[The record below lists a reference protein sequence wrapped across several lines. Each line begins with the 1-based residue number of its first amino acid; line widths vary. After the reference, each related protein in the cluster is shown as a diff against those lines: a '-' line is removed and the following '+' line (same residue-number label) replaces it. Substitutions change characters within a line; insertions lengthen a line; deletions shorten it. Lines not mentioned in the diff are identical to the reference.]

1 MSRRSGPKQCGFH
14 SFADKGDSVADASGY
29 RRVFT
34 YCNDVS
40 YMGEK
45 DRATLKL
52 VTCPKC
58 SAAIGKKRLGQL
70 NGRVELKRHDKP
82 RNGYT
87 KSSYD
92 LLIDGTLRGFVL
104 IENGWGKTWELRKLP
119 SDQSDYAATVSGD
132 EPRSWDAKHWLN
144 GGHSKPESVLFWPVH
159 YHSKEAMAVAAL
171 AAYDHGQLPT
181 AEEQQREAEERKATR
196 LREEQERETNRIER
210 EKQREIERKE
220 HNERVATA
228 WLGLTHLEA
237 RPDLSN
243 LERAGLEAIKRLLPD
258 MGGS

>member
-1 MSRRSGPKQCGFH
+1 MSRRSGPKQCGMF
-14 SFADKGDSVADASGY
+14 SLCKEETESAY

-34 YCNDVS
+34 YCNDVA

-45 DRATLKL
+45 ERGQSLKL

-70 NGRVELKRHDKP
+70 KGRVELVRHEKP
-82 RNGYT
+82 INGYT

-92 LLIDGTLRGFVL
+92 VLIDGTLRGYVL
-104 IENGWGKTWELRKLP
+104 IENGWGKTWELRQLP
-119 SDQSDYAATVSGD
+119 SDQSGYARRVHGD
-132 EPRSWDAKHWLN
+132 EPRSWDAKHWLD
-144 GGHSKPESVLFWPVH
+144 GGHTKPESVIFWPVH
-159 YHSKEAMAVAAL
+159 FHSKEAMAVAAL
-171 AAYDHGQLPT
+171 AAYEAGDLPT
-181 AEEQQREAEERKATR
+181 AEEQEAKRESDKERKRLDDIEREA
-196 LREEQERETNRIER
+196 NRIER
-210 EKQREIERKE
+210 EKERQAQAKERE
-220 HNERVATA
+220 ERVATA